1 MFLNGGIDG
10 NGTRPFLT
18 DFLVMIFTTP
28 PSASEPYS
36 DDIGP
41 RTTSIR
47 SMESTD
53 PVQIE
58 IIVAE
63 DGIAGV
69 NAFTVDENQGVAAV
83 QTTNTNALTVIP
95 FVRQL
100 YAVHFFEDILQ
111 ILYRFSLQVFPVMT
125 LILAGASLRF
135 CSTEDAVTTIVSPSS
150 STANTGHAQEI
161 ADKHSPTRTKGFNL
175 NIPYLHEVTTKIKWV
190 IAHIFFTSP
199 CVRQHRGGLICM
211 QVIIPESR
219 NSL

>member
-1 MFLNGGIDG
+1 
-10 NGTRPFLT
+10 
-18 DFLVMIFTTP
+18 
-28 PSASEPYS
+28 
-36 DDIGP
+36 
-41 RTTSIR
+41 
-47 SMESTD
+47 MESTD

-83 QTTNTNALTVIP
+83 KTTNTNALTVIP

-100 YAVHFFEDILQ
+100 YARHFFEDILQ
-111 ILYRFSLQVFPVMT
+111 ILYRFSLQVFWVMT

-190 IAHIFFTSP
+190 SLTSSLRPLAYGSIAVDLFV
-199 CVRQHRGGLICM
+199 CR
-211 QVIIPESR
+211 
-219 NSL
+219 

>member
-10 NGTRPFLT
+10 NGARPFLT

-47 SMESTD
+47 SDGIDRD

-69 NAFTVDENQGVAAV
+69 NAFTVDKNQGVAAV
-83 QTTNTNALTVIP
+83 QTTNTYALTVIP
-95 FVRQL
+95 SFVSCTP
-100 YAVHFFEDILQ
+100 HFFEDILQ
-111 ILYRFSLQVFPVMT
+111 ILYRFSLQVFRVMT

-161 ADKHSPTRTKGFNL
+161 ADKHSPTCTKGFNL

-190 IAHIFFTSP
+190 SLTSSFTSP

>member
-100 YAVHFFEDILQ
+100 YARHFFEDILQ
-111 ILYRFSLQVFPVMT
+111 ILYRFSLQVF
-125 LILAGASLRF
+125 R
-135 CSTEDAVTTIVSPSS
+135 
-150 STANTGHAQEI
+150 
-161 ADKHSPTRTKGFNL
+161 
-175 NIPYLHEVTTKIKWV
+175 
-190 IAHIFFTSP
+190 
-199 CVRQHRGGLICM
+199 
-211 QVIIPESR
+211 
-219 NSL
+219 